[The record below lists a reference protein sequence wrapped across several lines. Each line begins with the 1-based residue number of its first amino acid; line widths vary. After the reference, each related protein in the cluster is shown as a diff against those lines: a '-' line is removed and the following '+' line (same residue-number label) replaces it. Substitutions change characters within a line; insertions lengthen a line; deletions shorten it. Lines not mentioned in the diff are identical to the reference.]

1 MANNGQVHAL
11 KRQIAKQGECIEEL
25 GIELGNVADQ
35 LASAQN
41 ILRALKNPD
50 MLWKGAPLT
59 LGRLQVMENGDIR
72 EIQPPPEMTCTEEVT
87 REFGKNGKKTESA
100 VAELV
105 EVGSDPA

>member
-1 MANNGQVHAL
+1 MANDGRVHAL
-11 KRQIAKQGECIEEL
+11 KRHIAKQSECIEEL

-59 LGRLQVMENGDIR
+59 LERLQVMENGDIR
-72 EIQPPPEMTCTEEVT
+72 EIQPPPEMTCVEEVT
-87 REFGKNGKKTESA
+87 KEFGKNGKKEKEA
-100 VAELV
+100 VLA
-105 EVGSDPA
+105 SDPA